1 MILSGM
7 TLVSFMFDS
16 FINSIHNSDDPWH
29 IVNAY
34 LIASKANR
42 ARVESRGYRKEKI
55 LFDSDR
61 YGLQLSECWSGT
73 FPSGTGYASPRLI
86 FFFIFVFFSFFL
98 DS

>member
-7 TLVSFMFDS
+7 TLVFFMFDS
-16 FINSIHNSDDPWH
+16 LTNLIHNSDDPWH

-86 FFFIFVFFSFFL
+86 FSLSLFSFLFL